1 MTGLGKLNHMRV
13 SLTGVNLVFSWL
25 VGGLSISLAGRPQAD
40 WRRRWCG
47 YLPCHEGRG
56 AMVAQFAVRSE
67 GIVLGPIIF
76 DDYPC
81 LEESL
86 ELRAV

>member
-1 MTGLGKLNHMRV
+1 
-13 SLTGVNLVFSWL
+13 
-25 VGGLSISLAGRPQAD
+25 
-40 WRRRWCG
+40 
-47 YLPCHEGRG
+47 
-56 AMVAQFAVRSE
+56 MVAQFAVRSE

-81 LEESL
+81 LGESL